1 MEWMEVCVSSVSETV
16 EAIADIFYE
25 LGSGGVVI
33 EDPSQLQ
40 DLAASGQWDAFELP
54 EEAFTKTL
62 PVVKGYLPFNEGYEA
77 KLGKLIS
84 EVSGISKRMETKP
97 AEISTRKVDQEDW
110 ANSWKKYFKPLRLG
124 KRLIVRPTW
133 EKYSPE
139 EGEIVL
145 DLDPGMAFG
154 TGGHVTT
161 AMMAAF
167 LEKYIRPGMKVID
180 VGTGTGILA
189 MFSSRLSAGRVLALD
204 NDDVAVKVARGNIE
218 SNGLAGMIRVRQND
232 LLAGIQEKADLIVAN
247 IIADIIIK
255 LFPQARECLGK
266 EGLLLV
272 SGIIGDRKEDVLKAG
287 QRWGFE
293 LLEAKEEEDWVAQA
307 WIVREC

>member
-204 NDDVAVKVARGNIE
+204 NDDVAVKVARRNIE
-218 SNGLAGMIRVRQND
+218 SNGLSGMIRVRQND

-307 WIVREC
+307 WIIREC